1 MTIILLLL
9 KKKLRSVVVGIMSL
23 TKACFGRLTLKIKWK
38 ITKCGPDLPSGVAG
52 QSFYSVV
59 VKKVWSYL
67 FTFFICTQFLSSFTK
82 AVFSCFRNNPTFI
95 QKALSPTVTS
105 AICVPLSI
113 PILKRSKKIGA
124 AAATTFKRST
134 VHLKILKACTAY
146 SMMMRKSSLAYE
158 TTL

>member
-1 MTIILLLL
+1 MGRTCQAAWLVKVFIPWLSRRYDLTCLL
-9 KKKLRSVVVGIMSL
+9 
-23 TKACFGRLTLKIKWK
+23 
-38 ITKCGPDLPSGVAG
+38 
-52 QSFYSVV
+52 
-59 VKKVWSYL
+59 
-67 FTFFICTQFLSSFTK
+67 FFICTQFLSSFTK